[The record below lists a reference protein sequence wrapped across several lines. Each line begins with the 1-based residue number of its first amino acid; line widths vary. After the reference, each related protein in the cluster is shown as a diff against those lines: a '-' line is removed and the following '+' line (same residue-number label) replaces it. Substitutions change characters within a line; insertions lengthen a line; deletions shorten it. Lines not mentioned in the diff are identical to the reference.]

1 MRYLVASSTPFP
13 PLSSVVHSFSFLVL
27 HFSLQREKQQRFVT
41 DGETLESICHVSTS
55 VSFAALFSCALAYAA
70 RVLSLLLLLN
80 PASRL
85 VLPAL
90 RSPPLTTSILAHP
103 MTCALLLT
111 NLKAGAAP
119 VPACPTPGAY
129 RWERGRGLSLHGSC
143 CNCSQGACGMESNL
157 CEKVCACVC
166 VSERVCACVCVSECV
181 CSKLSP
187 LDTQLCS

>member
-90 RSPPLTTSILAHP
+90 RSPPPHHLDSCSPDDLCSP
-103 MTCALLLT
+103 FDEPESGSCASSCMPNTRCVPLGEGEGAFTPWLLLQ
-111 NLKAGAAP
+111 LLS
-119 VPACPTPGAY
+119 
-129 RWERGRGLSLHGSC
+129 RGLWHG
-143 CNCSQGACGMESNL
+143 E
-157 CEKVCACVC
+157 
-166 VSERVCACVCVSECV
+166 
-181 CSKLSP
+181 
-187 LDTQLCS
+187 